1 MTKNEKI
8 CLIIEA
14 IVSAGYSDID
24 AFVNYITKVLPKM
37 SLFELFREMEHTESN
52 TKELINE

>member
-8 CLIIEA
+8 CLIVEA

-24 AFVNYITKVLPKM
+24 AFVNYITKVLPEM
-37 SLFELFREMEHTESN
+37 NDLALQYELEHVVGN
-52 TKELINE
+52 TLELING

>member
-14 IVSAGYSDID
+14 IVSAGYSDVD
-24 AFVNYITKVLPKM
+24 AFVNYITKVLPSM
-37 SLFELFREMEHTESN
+37 DDLALQYELEHVETN
-52 TKELINE
+52 TKGLV